1 MEGQGERYE
10 YIHLYNYDKIS
21 LSHASIVD
29 NMKSV
34 VNVIGCLYDDIVIKS
49 QATLYYQ
56 YYLVNNIHSDDDLYL
71 LKNKKFLTDFVDFVK
86 ELEMWCMID
95 IIQTYDYEELEEVDG
110 ILFDEWLEKYYEL
123 VGQLDTILLENHKG
137 FCKDLT
143 KYTYH
148 PERISRMAEKFG
160 IEFDEYLDAI
170 DM

>member
-1 MEGQGERYE
+1 
-10 YIHLYNYDKIS
+10 
-21 LSHASIVD
+21 
-29 NMKSV
+29 
-34 VNVIGCLYDDIVIKS
+34 
-49 QATLYYQ
+49 
-56 YYLVNNIHSDDDLYL
+56 L